1 MQWYDVLLVE
11 VERQIENAVQRSRD
25 HIKASL
31 RASPT
36 PSANSSECISEL
48 NTLPAPILVQ
58 RCPACF
64 GGARFGTPLGDGGD
78 FHLATDGNFH
88 HRHRRSAGNSPS
100 FYNPSY
106 FLSKEQ
112 VNAMGD
118 RIAKAQKKPVKS
130 YQQIV
135 PDEAIDECESS
146 YEAADGKKEKATTEA
161 FDDTGLM
168 ALICR
173 HDIPLFFCEYQ
184 HRWRTTEVPPG
195 SHRPSILPSSFPSD
209 RCHAIRCRLR
219 SGTDLVQGRR
229 EHAPFSCRP
238 LRGFLV

>member
-11 VERQIENAVQRSRD
+11 VEWQIENAVQRSRN

-36 PSANSSECISEL
+36 PSANSSECISEP
-48 NTLPAPILVQ
+48 NTLPAPILIQ
-58 RCPACF
+58 HCPTCF
-64 GGARFGTPLGDGGD
+64 RGARFGTPLGDGGD

-88 HRHRRSAGNSPS
+88 HHHRHSAGNSPS

-118 RIAKAQKKPVKS
+118 RIAKARKKPVKS

-146 YEAADGKKEKATTEA
+146 YEAADGKKEKAATEA

-173 HDIPLFFCEYQ
+173 HDIPLFFANID
-184 HRWRTTEVPPG
+184 TTGEQQKFPLALIDHLF
-195 SHRPSILPSSFPSD
+195 SLLPSQVTVVMLYNVGCILAQTLSKVGMSMRHSPAD
-209 RCHAIRCRLR
+209 
-219 SGTDLVQGRR
+219 
-229 EHAPFSCRP
+229 P
-238 LRGFLV
+238 

>member
-11 VERQIENAVQRSRD
+11 VEQQIENAVQRSRD

-36 PSANSSECISEL
+36 PSANSSECISEP

-58 RCPACF
+58 CCPACF

-135 PDEAIDECESS
+135 PDKAIDECESS
-146 YEAADGKKEKATTEA
+146 YEAADGKKEKAATEA

-173 HDIPLFFCEYQ
+173 HDIPLFFANIDTAGEQ
-184 HRWRTTEVPPG
+184 QKFPLALIDHLF
-195 SHRPSILPSSFPSD
+195 SLLPSQATIVMLYDVGCVLARTLSKVGVSMRHSPAD
-209 RCHAIRCRLR
+209 
-219 SGTDLVQGRR
+219 
-229 EHAPFSCRP
+229 P
-238 LRGFLV
+238 